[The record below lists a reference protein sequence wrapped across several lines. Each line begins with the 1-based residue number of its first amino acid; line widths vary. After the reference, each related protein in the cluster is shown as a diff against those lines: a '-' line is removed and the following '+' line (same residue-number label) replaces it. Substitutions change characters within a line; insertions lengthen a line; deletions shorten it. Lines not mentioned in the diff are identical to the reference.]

1 MRYVLK
7 NGALRPVAFVTK
19 NGLVISNPPDS
30 LVDELKAGWP
40 LIVDPQ
46 PEYDLETQRLSPYYG
61 FSGGAIHK
69 KWEVEAIDPE
79 PDGGELE
86 GRVEALEK
94 ENEALR
100 AALESAME

>member
-7 NGALRPVAFVTK
+7 NGALRPVAFITK

-40 LIVDPQ
+40 LVVDPQ
-46 PEYDLETQRLSPYYG
+46 PEYDLETQRLAPYYD

-79 PDGGELE
+79 PEDGLE
-86 GRVEALEK
+86 ARVEALER
-94 ENEALR
+94 ENAELKAAIEA
-100 AALESAME
+100 AVE